1 MGYVVFEDLRTKDH
15 IAGPD
20 DASVKVHRDG
30 CHYYLERKPQQQI
43 TIKHEGNPRPNF
55 QEKCPRNLDADSL
68 KSASKAPLM
77 YGI

>member
-30 CHYYLERKPQQQI
+30 CHYYIERKPHSETVRWSGI
-43 TIKHEGNPRPNF
+43 FESLSEAEGCAR
-55 QEKCPRNLDADSL
+55 KAGKTWARARCCP
-68 KSASKAPLM
+68 
-77 YGI
+77 